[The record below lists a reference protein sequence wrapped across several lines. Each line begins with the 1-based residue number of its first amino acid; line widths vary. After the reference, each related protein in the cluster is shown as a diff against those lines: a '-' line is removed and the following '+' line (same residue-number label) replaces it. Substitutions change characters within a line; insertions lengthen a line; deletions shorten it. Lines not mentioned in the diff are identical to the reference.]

1 MTCSTVPALFRSGLV
16 LGMLA
21 APSGG
26 AGAQPQDAA
35 PATRDAN
42 AAVLQQLPFA
52 DRDDFADARRGFVA
66 ALPDGL
72 IAGAGPRPAWNM
84 KAYDFLDK
92 AEAPATV
99 NPSLWRQ
106 AQLNALNGLFKIA
119 DRVYQ
124 LRGLDI
130 ANMTIVE
137 GDRGLI
143 VIDTLLTAE
152 TARAALELYY
162 QHRPRKPVVAVI
174 YSHSHADHF
183 GGVKGVVSEGD
194 VQAKRVRIYAPDGF
208 MAHAVAENVIAG
220 NAMSRRAQY
229 MYGPLLP
236 PGERGQ
242 VDTGLGKSLG
252 RGTLTLLA
260 PTDIIAKARDVRRID
275 GVDIV
280 FQLTPGTEAPA
291 EMNLYFPQFRV
302 LDMAENATHT
312 MHNLYTLRGAE
323 IRDGAAWARYIDDAL
338 ALFGD
343 KSDVLIAQHH
353 WPVWGGAKIKAYLT
367 KQRDL
372 YKFINDQSLR
382 LLNQGL
388 TPGEIAEQL
397 TLPASLAQ
405 EWALRGYYG
414 TLRHNA
420 RAVYQKYLGWYDS
433 NPADLD
439 PLPPDAAARKEVEY
453 MGGAAAVIAR
463 AREDFNKGEY
473 RWVASVMSRVVFAD
487 PGNAAARALAA
498 DALEQLGYQAES
510 APWRNEY
517 LVGALELRSGV
528 PKLPAP
534 STLTAD
540 ALKAVS
546 SDLFFDF
553 LGVRLNGARA
563 EGKRIVLNWTFTDL
577 GETHVLNLE
586 NSALTHRMGPANAK
600 ADASLTLTR
609 ATLDAIVLKQ
619 LSFPDAVKSG
629 QVVIAGDAA
638 KPAELLGLLDEFNPS
653 FAIVTPREPL

>member
-1 MTCSTVPALFRSGLV
+1 MTRSVVRVPLPLLV
-16 LGMLA
+16 MLA
-21 APSGG
+21 LVAPLL
-26 AGAQPQDAA
+26 AARAQPKEAA

-42 AAVLQQLPFA
+42 AAVLKELPFA
-52 DRDDFADARRGFVA
+52 DRADFDDARRGFVA
-66 ALPDGL
+66 ALPDGI
-72 IAGAGPRPAWNM
+72 IAGAGPRPAWNL
-84 KAYDFLDK
+84 KAYDFLGKDT
-92 AEAPATV
+92 APPTV

-106 AQLNALNGLFKIA
+106 AQINTIDGLFKVA

-137 GDRGLI
+137 GDSGLI

-152 TARAALELYY
+152 TAHAALELYY

-174 YSHSHADHF
+174 YSHSHVDHF
-183 GGVKGVVSEGD
+183 GGAKGVVSEAD
-194 VQAKRVRIYAPDGF
+194 VQAGRVKIYAPDGF
-208 MAHAVAENVIAG
+208 MEHAVAENVIAG

-242 VDTGLGKSLG
+242 VDTGLGKALG

-260 PTDIIAKARDVRRID
+260 PTDIIAKAQDERRID

-323 IRDGAAWARYIDDAL
+323 IRDGNAWARYLDDAL
-338 ALFGD
+338 ALYGD

-353 WPVWGGAKIKAYLT
+353 WPVWGGAKIKAYLA

-382 LLNQGL
+382 LLNQGF

-433 NPADLD
+433 NPANLD
-439 PLPPDAAARKEVEY
+439 PLPPVAAARKQIEY

-463 AREDFNKGEY
+463 ARDDFAKGEY
-473 RWVASVMSRVVFAD
+473 RWVASVMKEVVFAD
-487 PGNAAARALAA
+487 PENAEAPALEA

-517 LVGALELRSGV
+517 LVGAQELREGL
-528 PKLPAP
+528 PKLSAP
-534 STLTAD
+534 NTLTAD

-553 LGVRLNGARA
+553 LGVRLNAARA
-563 EGKRIVLNWTFTDL
+563 EGRHIVLNWSFSDL

-586 NSALTHRMGPANAK
+586 NSALTHRMAPASAT
-600 ADASLTLTR
+600 ADASLTMTR

-629 QVVIAGDAA
+629 QVAIAGDAA
-638 KPAELLGLLDEFNPS
+638 KPAELLGLLDTFDPT
-653 FAIVTPREPL
+653 FAIVTPRQTP

>member
-143 VIDTLLTAE
+143 AIDTRLTAE

-162 QHRPRKPVVAVI
+162 QHRPRKPLVAVI

-183 GGVKGVVSEGD
+183 GGVKCVVSEGD

-208 MAHAVAENVIAG
+208 MAHAVAQNVIAG
-220 NAMSRRAQY
+220 NA
-229 MYGPLLP
+229 
-236 PGERGQ
+236 
-242 VDTGLGKSLG
+242 
-252 RGTLTLLA
+252 
-260 PTDIIAKARDVRRID
+260 
-275 GVDIV
+275 
-280 FQLTPGTEAPA
+280 
-291 EMNLYFPQFRV
+291 
-302 LDMAENATHT
+302 
-312 MHNLYTLRGAE
+312 
-323 IRDGAAWARYIDDAL
+323 WARYIDGAL

-382 LLNQGL
+382 LLNQGF

-405 EWALRGYYG
+405 EWALRG
-414 TLRHNA
+414 
-420 RAVYQKYLGWYDS
+420 
-433 NPADLD
+433 
-439 PLPPDAAARKEVEY
+439 
-453 MGGAAAVIAR
+453 
-463 AREDFNKGEY
+463 
-473 RWVASVMSRVVFAD
+473 
-487 PGNAAARALAA
+487 
-498 DALEQLGYQAES
+498 
-510 APWRNEY
+510 
-517 LVGALELRSGV
+517 
-528 PKLPAP
+528 
-534 STLTAD
+534 
-540 ALKAVS
+540 
-546 SDLFFDF
+546 
-553 LGVRLNGARA
+553 
-563 EGKRIVLNWTFTDL
+563 
-577 GETHVLNLE
+577 
-586 NSALTHRMGPANAK
+586 
-600 ADASLTLTR
+600 
-609 ATLDAIVLKQ
+609 
-619 LSFPDAVKSG
+619 
-629 QVVIAGDAA
+629 
-638 KPAELLGLLDEFNPS
+638 
-653 FAIVTPREPL
+653 